1 LVSDDFLVR
10 LSAFK
15 SAASEMFGPALHI
28 ADRRIGSNE
37 SINAGHLRVI
47 SELAIR
53 DAFCRYHYY
62 YDGRDMDGLIKLY
75 SPECILVNP
84 RGTYFGREA
93 VEQSFKYV
101 VAGQGNILHY
111 ATNVMVR
118 LDADPSSALLT
129 AYFVGVASAPGPAGS
144 PRDLRASG
152 GTYCNRYVKLGDEW
166 LISEQRVTENFRT
179 ALTPLALGARGK
191 FPSPSVEESSNDWI
205 GLGALFGVL
214 GQPTSGADAD

>member
-1 LVSDDFLVR
+1 LVSDDFLMR

-15 SAASEMFGPALHI
+15 SAASEMFGPVLHI
-28 ADRRIGSNE
+28 AGKRTDPNE
-37 SINAGHLRVI
+37 SINAGHLRVT

-62 YDGRDMDGLIKLY
+62 YDGRDMASLIKLY

-84 RGTYFGREA
+84 RGTYLGREA
-93 VEQSFKYV
+93 VEQSFQYV

-118 LDADPSSALLT
+118 LDSDPSSALLT
-129 AYFVGVASAPGPAGS
+129 AYFIGVASAPGPTGL
-144 PRDLRASG
+144 PRELRASG
-152 GTYCNRYVKLGDEW
+152 GTYCNRYVKMGHEW

-179 ALTPLALGARGK
+179 ALNPLALGARGK

-214 GQPTSGADAD
+214 GQPSSGPGAD

>member
-1 LVSDDFLVR
+1 LVSDDFLMR

-15 SAASEMFGPALHI
+15 SAASAMFGPALHI
-28 ADRRIGSNE
+28 AGRRIGPNE

-129 AYFVGVASAPGPAGS
+129 AYFVGVTSAPAPVG
-144 PRDLRASG
+144 
-152 GTYCNRYVKLGDEW
+152 W
-166 LISEQRVTENFRT
+166 
-179 ALTPLALGARGK
+179 
-191 FPSPSVEESSNDWI
+191 
-205 GLGALFGVL
+205 
-214 GQPTSGADAD
+214 